1 MPLASEVGAPVLVG
15 YRWDMIV
22 LDEIL
27 AKVMVDELGVKTTL
41 KILEKADDVFVAQ
54 HPESRLNVDFVRLA
68 GAAKVYDLSLTTSK

>member
-1 MPLASEVGAPVLVG
+1 MGASVPVGLD
-15 YRWDMIV
+15 RWDMIV

-41 KILEKADDVFVAQ
+41 RILERADDAFVEQ
-54 HPESRLNVDFVRLA
+54 HPGSRFNVDFLRLA

>member
-1 MPLASEVGAPVLVG
+1 MGASVPVGLD
-15 YRWDMIV
+15 RWDMIV

-41 KILEKADDVFVAQ
+41 RILEKADDVFVEQ

-68 GAAKVYDLSLTTSK
+68 GAAKVYDLSLTSK